1 MECILQ
7 GDENKFDVRQRHYW
21 IHLCKFTFTED
32 LKLEEKHQFQLD
44 RILIVL
50 PLKTVCQTRLGK
62 SKRPIRIV
70 FKALV
75 VRVC

>member
-44 RILIVL
+44 RILVVL
-50 PLKTVCQTRLGK
+50 PLKTVGK
-62 SKRPIRIV
+62 SETHQDS
-70 FKALV
+70 FQSLS
-75 VRVC
+75 C